1 MKKCTAILAGVMML
15 VAASCAWADVPIDPD
30 HFQDDIF
37 GPYLFNFDT
46 DGDGT
51 LSDAEIANITELH
64 IAGMGISSIEGI
76 HYLTN
81 LRVLYCENNSLTAL
95 DVGSNTV
102 LNEGACS
109 PQLRLGLNVTA
120 SGYSAYPYQL
130 DLTEY
135 MTSAQTA
142 NVSDVQGK
150 NPDGSYIATIY
161 SGGVAMFAS
170 RPGRVSYSY
179 DTGRAIMDVTIAA
192 GVAITPENFPDEVFG
207 PLLFNFDTDGDGIL
221 SDAEIAA
228 IEGIHVQDMG
238 IKSLEGIR
246 YLTAIKQLNCTNNS
260 IESLDVHGLTELEF
274 VWCANNNM
282 KSLDVSG
289 CTALKELHCQD
300 NSIASF
306 SIEGC
311 YALEYFHAR
320 ESGFTGTLDLHGRT
334 SLVEINCRSNT
345 ITSLDLSGCTAL
357 TTVYARSN
365 QLAELNITD
374 CDALEI
380 LNCGTNQDDS
390 EEHTNHITTLDLS
403 GKSNLKEL
411 ICKRNGFTAL
421 DLTDCTALVSVDCSH
436 NQLASL
442 NVSNSTALEYL
453 VCGHNNIRSLDV
465 THNTKLT
472 HLDAWDCGLSEID
485 VSANTELE
493 YLELGGENRN
503 VNTHNRLTMIDVS
516 NNKKL
521 TYLAVDR
528 NLLTEVDVSGLPLL
542 ETLMFQHNDITSI
555 DISHNQALKE
565 LYCQNCG
572 LNDLDLSANTALTLL
587 RCYSN
592 DIATLD
598 LSHNPLISDLQTG
611 ASGIMSELPVLKL
624 KYSPDRMPYRTDM
637 KDYVGSDFTEITSL
651 KAYTSEGGEILTS
664 FMDDGTASFAQMP
677 MKVVYTYDTGYTGSA
692 DISAD
697 MKVAIVPD
705 PDNFFTPLTVSVDV
719 VSVEKIV
726 SIEKVVSP
734 EIRYI
739 TRKVVSPEIRYIT
752 RYRISRDVVVSKEIE
767 YISTGSNSGCN
778 ALSGSFIL
786 SGLTFL
792 AGLAVSL
799 KKH

>member
-15 VAASCAWADVPIDPD
+15 VIASCAWADIPIDPD

-46 DGDGT
+46 DGDGV

-81 LRVLYCENNSLTAL
+81 LRVLYCENNSLAAL
-95 DVGSNTV
+95 DVGGNTV

-120 SGYSAYPYQL
+120 SGNSAYPYQL

-161 SGGVAMFAS
+161 SEGVAMFAS
-170 RPGRVSYSY
+170 RPGRVSYNY
-179 DTGRAIMDVTIAA
+179 DTGRGLIMDVTISA

-207 PLLFNFDTDGDGIL
+207 PFLFNFDTDDDGIL

-228 IEGIHVQDMG
+228 IDGIHVQDMG
-238 IKSLEGIR
+238 IKSLKGIR
-246 YLTAIKQLNCTNNS
+246 YLTSIKALNCTNNS

-282 KSLDVSG
+282 QSLDVSG

-311 YALEYFHAR
+311 YALEQFQAR
-320 ESGFTGTLDLHGRT
+320 ESGLTGTLDLHGRT

-357 TTVYARSN
+357 KTVYARSN
-365 QLAELNITD
+365 QLAELNITG
-374 CDALEI
+374 CNALEI
-380 LNCGTNQDDS
+380 LSCGTNQDDGP
-390 EEHTNHITTLDLS
+390 EHTNHITTLDLS

-411 ICKRNGFTAL
+411 WCKRNGFTAL
-421 DLTDCTALVSVDCSH
+421 DLSDCAALVSVDCNR

-442 NVSNSTALEYL
+442 NVAGCTELEYL
-453 VCGHNNIRSLDV
+453 VCGSNDIKSLDV
-465 THNTKLT
+465 SNNTALT
-472 HLDAWDCGLSEID
+472 HLEAYACRLEALD
-485 VSANTELE
+485 VSNNTELE
-493 YLELGGENRN
+493 YLDCGSYYDDRRTRN
-503 VNTHNRLTMIDVS
+503 HIVSLDLSNNTKLKTLECDNNDLTAIDVSNLTQLERLVIGVNNLTTLDVS
-516 NNKKL
+516 NNKALTWLVCRNNKL
-521 TYLAVDR
+521 S
-528 NLLTEVDVSGLPLL
+528 E
-542 ETLMFQHNDITSI
+542 
-555 DISHNQALKE
+555 
-565 LYCQNCG
+565 
-572 LNDLDLSANTALTLL
+572 LDLSANTALQTL

-598 LSHNPLISDLQTG
+598 LSHNPLLSELRLG
-611 ASGIMSELPVLKL
+611 ASGTMSEIAKL
-624 KYSPDRMPYRTDM
+624 TVEYSPDLSMPYRTDM
-637 KDYVGSDFTEITSL
+637 KDYTGSDFTSITSL
-651 KAYTSEGGEILTS
+651 TAYTSDGGEILSS
-664 FMDDGTASFAQMP
+664 FMADGTASFEKLP
-677 MKVVYTYDTGYTGSA
+677 VRVVYTYDTGYTGSA

-697 MKVAIVPD
+697 IRIALVPD

-719 VSVEKIV
+719 VS
-726 SIEKVVSP
+726 IEKVVSP
-734 EIRYI
+734 EPYPVPYPAPYPVSVVSTVISRETVI
-739 TRKVVSPEIRYIT
+739 VVSPEP
-752 RYRISRDVVVSKEIE
+752 SPEIQ
-767 YISTGSNSGCN
+767 YISGGSSGGCN

-792 AGLAVSL
+792 AGFAVSL